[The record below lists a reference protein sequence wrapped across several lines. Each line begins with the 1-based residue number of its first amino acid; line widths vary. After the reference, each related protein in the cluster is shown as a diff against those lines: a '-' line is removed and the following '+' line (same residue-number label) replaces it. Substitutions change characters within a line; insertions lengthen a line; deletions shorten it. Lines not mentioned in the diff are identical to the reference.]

1 MAGDTTMTL
10 RMNNSELEKSNQL
23 LDKYQQKVT
32 VASRKS
38 EEFNKTFRAAT
49 DIQKKHTDGLKK
61 LIQTLPLP
69 PARMGP
75 ILQDM
80 VTKSEDE
87 QADLIK
93 YVVVRIGV
101 CNSTP

>member
-1 MAGDTTMTL
+1 MAGDTTITL

-49 DIQKKHTDGLKK
+49 DTQKRYPSL
-61 LIQTLPLP
+61 QPEW
-69 PARMGP
+69 GP
-75 ILQDM
+75 
-80 VTKSEDE
+80 
-87 QADLIK
+87 
-93 YVVVRIGV
+93 YFRIW
-101 CNSTP
+101 